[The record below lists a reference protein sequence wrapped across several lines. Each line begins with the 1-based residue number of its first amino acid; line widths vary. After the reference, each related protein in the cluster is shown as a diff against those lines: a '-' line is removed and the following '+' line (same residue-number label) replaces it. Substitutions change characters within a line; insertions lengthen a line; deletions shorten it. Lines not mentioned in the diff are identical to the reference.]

1 MTRVSE
7 GNIYDFDVAV
17 SFAGDDH
24 ELAEEVVNQLRVA
37 GLTVFCDTDCM
48 PAMWG
53 GELLE
58 DLDHVYCSRARSV
71 IIFVSYPYSKRMWAR
86 HQRRSALACALKQD
100 TSRVLL
106 ARLDSTRLKGLHPAT
121 GYLDARRI
129 GLGGV
134 VQAAIANLT
143 GIQALTSAIDHAPR
157 TEIERQQ
164 VLQVRPLGWEYL
176 YFAGQLRHERDSIEA
191 KYRDHEMRYARP
203 TGMEV
208 SHGDIGGYLAR
219 AGQEASHISQTLT
232 QLMGQ
237 EAQIR
242 AFGAPGQPGDP
253 DRLFHLAKRWN
264 SVYEQF
270 IDWAAGVRGVRALP
284 EYRHALELL
293 ARYADGPIERYR
305 EFVDNLVTM
314 VDKLP
319 AAVATGKTI
328 RLELTLVLS
337 IPDEVY
343 DAFMSELD
351 RLSKPHA
358 VGY

>member
-7 GNIYDFDVAV
+7 RNIHAFDVAV
-17 SFAGDDH
+17 SFVGEDR
-24 ELAEEVVNQLRVA
+24 ELAEDVVNQFRAA

-53 GELLE
+53 EDLLE
-58 DLDHVYCSRARSV
+58 DLDQVYCSKARSV
-71 IIFVSYPYSKRMWAR
+71 IIFVSYPYSKKMWAQ
-86 HQRRSALACALKQD
+86 HQRRSALACALEQAR
-100 TSRVLL
+100 SQVILV
-106 ARLDSTRLKGLHPAT
+106 RLDSTRLKGLRPTT

-134 VQAAIANLT
+134 AQGAIAKLAD
-143 GIQALTSAIDHAPR
+143 IQASASVIDRVPR

-164 VLQVRPLGWEYL
+164 VLQDRPLGWEYL
-176 YFAGQLRHERDSIEA
+176 YFAGQLRYERDRVEA
-191 KYRDHEMRYARP
+191 KYRDHEVRYARGN
-203 TGMEV
+203 GMEV
-208 SHGDIGGYLAR
+208 SNGDIGGYLAR
-219 AGQEASHISQTLT
+219 ASMEASHLSQTLT
-232 QLMGQ
+232 RMMGR
-237 EAQIR
+237 EAQAR
-242 AFGAPGQPGDP
+242 AFGAPGHPGYP

-264 SVYEQF
+264 SIYEQF
-270 IDWAAGVRGVRALP
+270 MDWAAGIRGVRALP
-284 EYRHALELL
+284 EYRQALELL

-305 EFVDNLVTM
+305 EFVDNFVTM

-319 AAVATGKTI
+319 AAAATGKTI

-351 RLSKPHA
+351 RLSEPRV
-358 VGY
+358 VG

>member
-1 MTRVSE
+1 
-7 GNIYDFDVAV
+7 
-17 SFAGDDH
+17 
-24 ELAEEVVNQLRVA
+24 
-37 GLTVFCDTDCM
+37 
-48 PAMWG
+48 
-53 GELLE
+53 
-58 DLDHVYCSRARSV
+58 
-71 IIFVSYPYSKRMWAR
+71 
-86 HQRRSALACALKQD
+86 
-100 TSRVLL
+100 
-106 ARLDSTRLKGLHPAT
+106 
-121 GYLDARRI
+121 
-129 GLGGV
+129 
-134 VQAAIANLT
+134 
-143 GIQALTSAIDHAPR
+143 
-157 TEIERQQ
+157 
-164 VLQVRPLGWEYL
+164 
-176 YFAGQLRHERDSIEA
+176 
-191 KYRDHEMRYARP
+191 MRYAQP
-203 TGMEV
+203 TGTEV
-208 SHGDIGGYLAR
+208 SPGDIGDYLAR
-219 AGQEASHISQTLT
+219 AAQEASHLSQTLT
-232 QLMGQ
+232 RLMGQ

-270 IDWAAGVRGVRALP
+270 IDWAAGVRGVGALP

>member
-7 GNIYDFDVAV
+7 RNIYAFDVAV
-17 SFAGDDH
+17 SFAGEDR
-24 ELAEEVVNQLRVA
+24 ELAEDVVNQFRVA

-48 PAMWG
+48 PAMWD

-58 DLDHVYCSRARSV
+58 DLDQVYCSRARSV
-71 IIFVSYPYSKRMWAR
+71 IIFVSYPYSKKMWAQ
-86 HQRRSALACALKQD
+86 HQRRSALACALEQAR
-100 TSRVLL
+100 SHVLL
-106 ARLDSTRLKGLHPAT
+106 VRLDSTRLKGLRPTT
-121 GYLDARRI
+121 GYLDAGRI

-134 VQAAIANLT
+134 AQVAIAKLT
-143 GIQALTSAIDHAPR
+143 GIQASASVIDRVPR

-164 VLQVRPLGWEYL
+164 VLQDRPLGWEYL
-176 YFAGQLRHERDSIEA
+176 YFAGQLRYERDRVEA
-191 KYRDHEMRYARP
+191 KYRDHEMRCARR

-208 SHGDIGGYLAR
+208 SNGDIGGYLAR
-219 AGQEASHISQTLT
+219 ASMEASHLSQTLT
-232 QLMGQ
+232 RMMGQ
-237 EAQIR
+237 EAQAR

-270 IDWAAGVRGVRALP
+270 MDWAAGIRGVRTLP
-284 EYRHALELL
+284 EYRQALELL

-305 EFVDNLVTM
+305 EFVDSFVTM

-319 AAVATGKTI
+319 AAAATGKTI

-351 RLSKPHA
+351 RLSEPRA
-358 VGY
+358 VGQ

>member
-1 MTRVSE
+1 MARISE
-7 GNIYDFDVAV
+7 RNIYDFDVAV
-17 SFAGDDH
+17 SFAGEDR
-24 ELAEEVVNQLRVA
+24 ELAEDVVNRLRVA
-37 GLTVFCDTDCM
+37 GLTVFCDTDCI

-58 DLDHVYCSRARSV
+58 DLDPVYCSRARAIV
-71 IIFVSYPYSKRMWAR
+71 VFVSYPYSKKMWTR
-86 HQRRSALACALKQD
+86 HQRRSALTRALEQAH
-100 TSRVLL
+100 SHVLL
-106 ARLDSTRLKGLHPAT
+106 ARLDNTRLKGLRPAT

-134 VQAAIANLT
+134 AQAAIAKLT
-143 GIQALTSAIDHAPR
+143 GIQASTSAIDHVPR

-164 VLQVRPLGWEYL
+164 VLHDRPLGWEYL
-176 YFAGQLRHERDSIEA
+176 YFAGQLRHERDRIEA
-191 KYRDHEMRYARP
+191 KYRDHELRYPWR
-203 TGMEV
+203 TGIEV
-208 SHGDIGGYLAR
+208 SHGDIRGYLAR
-219 AGQEASHISQTLT
+219 ASQEASHLSQTLT
-232 QLMGQ
+232 QMMSPA
-237 EAQIR
+237 AQAR

-264 SVYEQF
+264 SVYEQLM
-270 IDWAAGVRGVRALP
+270 DWAADLRAVRAMP
-284 EYRHALELL
+284 EYSKALELL
-293 ARYADGPIERYR
+293 ARYADGPVERYR
-305 EFVDNLVTM
+305 EFVDSLVTM

-343 DAFMSELD
+343 DAFMAELD
-351 RLSKPHA
+351 RLSKPRA

>member
-7 GNIYDFDVAV
+7 RNIYDFDVAV
-17 SFAGDDH
+17 SFAGEDR
-24 ELAEEVVNQLRVA
+24 ELAEDVVNRLRVA

-48 PAMWG
+48 PAMWD

-58 DLDHVYCSRARSV
+58 DLDQVYCSKARSV
-71 IIFVSYPYSKRMWAR
+71 IIFVSYPYSKKMWGWR
-86 HQRRSALACALKQD
+86 PRRSALACALEQAP
-100 TSRVLL
+100 SRVLL
-106 ARLDSTRLKGLHPAT
+106 VRLDSTRLKGLRPTT

-134 VQAAIANLT
+134 AEAAIAKLT
-143 GIQALTSAIDHAPR
+143 GIRASVSAIDRVPR

-164 VLQVRPLGWEYL
+164 VLQDRPLGWEYL
-176 YFAGQLRHERDSIEA
+176 YFAGQLRYERDRVEA
-191 KYRDHEMRYARP
+191 KYRDHEMRCARR

-219 AGQEASHISQTLT
+219 ASEEASHLSQTLT
-232 QLMGQ
+232 QMMGQ
-237 EAQIR
+237 EVQAR

-270 IDWAAGVRGVRALP
+270 MDWAAGIRGVRALP
-284 EYRHALELL
+284 EYRQALELL

-305 EFVDNLVTM
+305 EFVDNFVTM
-314 VDKLP
+314 VNKLP
-319 AAVATGKTI
+319 AAAATGKTI

-351 RLSKPHA
+351 RLSEPRA